1 MSDEQKKLVP
11 IDYTHR
17 EYTTIRQDLM
27 ELAER
32 LYPDTFKDWSE
43 ASFGAMMV
51 DAVAYV
57 GDQLSFYLDYNV
69 NESFLDTAYQYNNVI
84 RHGRILGYKY
94 QGRPSTYG
102 SVALYVIVPASS
114 TGLGPDTNYVP
125 IVKKGCR
132 FTSQTGLGFILTDNV
147 DFSDPK
153 NPIVV
158 ATVDSATGAPTY
170 YAIKAYGNVVSGNFA
185 TQKIKI
191 GAYEKFLKVRLSSN
205 NIAEVISVVDSQ
217 GQEYYEVE
225 YLASDMIL
233 KEITNT
239 NYKND
244 NVPSIL
250 KPMLV
255 SRKFVVERD
264 AINTYLQFGSG
275 KSGESDVVADP
286 QSVAINTFGKQYVTA
301 TTFDP
306 TRLTRNQ
313 NFGIVPSNTTLT
325 VTYRTTN
332 TTNSNVATAG
342 LNKVVDARMNFSDPN
357 TLTRTTMQT
366 VVDSL
371 EVTNEEPIVGDVVT
385 PTSAEV
391 KRRIYDTFPTQNRAV
406 TQADYENVAYRMPPR
421 LGSIKRCSAQKDPNS
436 QKRNLNLYVI
446 SENSQN
452 QLTAT
457 NSTIKNNL
465 KTWLNQYRMIN
476 DTIDILDPYILNLG
490 IEFTI
495 KAATG
500 TDKYVLLD
508 NAVTALSDT
517 YSTAFYIG
525 EPVYI
530 TNIFSTLQSV
540 PGILDVVTVKLTS
553 KVGGTYGSA
562 NIDINANL
570 SPDGTYLIIPAN
582 AIAEIKF
589 PATDIRGKVV

>member
-1 MSDEQKKLVP
+1 MADEQKKIVP

-17 EYTTIRQDLM
+17 EYSTIRQDLM

-43 ASFGAMMV
+43 ASFGSLMV

-102 SVALYVIVPASS
+102 TVALYVLVPAS
-114 TGLGPDTNYVP
+114 TTALGPDTNYVP
-125 IVKKGCR
+125 IAKRGCR
-132 FTSQTGLGFILTDNV
+132 FTSQTGLNFILTENV
-147 DFSDPK
+147 DFSDPS
-153 NPIVV
+153 NPVVV

-170 YAIKAYGNVVSGNFA
+170 YAIKAYGTVVSGDFGI
-185 TQKIKI
+185 QKIKI

-217 GQEYYEVE
+217 GNEYYEVD
-225 YLASDMIL
+225 YMASDMIL
-233 KEITNT
+233 KEISNT

-264 AINTYLQFGSG
+264 AVNTYLQFGSG
-275 KSGESDVVADP
+275 KSGETNVVADP
-286 QSVAINTFGKQYVTA
+286 QSVAVNTFGKQYVTD

-325 VTYRTTN
+325 VRYRTTN
-332 TTNSNVATAG
+332 PGNSNIATNA
-342 LNKVVDARMNFSDPN
+342 LNKVTKATLNFTNPTILS
-357 TLTRTTMQT
+357 TSTMET
-366 VVDSL
+366 VTNSL
-371 EVTNEEPIVGDVVT
+371 EVTNEDPIVGDVTT
-385 PTSAEV
+385 PTSSEV
-391 KRRIYDTFPTQNRAV
+391 KRKIYDTFPTQNRAV
-406 TQADYENVAYRMPPR
+406 TKADYENISYRMPPR
-421 LGSIKRCSAQKDPNS
+421 LGSIKRCSAQQDPNS
-436 QKRNLNLYVI
+436 QKRNLNLYVL

-476 DTIDILDPYILNLG
+476 DTVDILDPYILNLG
-490 IEFTI
+490 IDFTI

-500 TDKYVLLD
+500 TDKYVLLEK
-508 NAVTALSDT
+508 AVAALGET
-517 YSTAFYIG
+517 YASAFYIG
-525 EPVYI
+525 EPFYI
-530 TNIFSTLQSV
+530 SEIYSVLQKV
-540 PGILDVVTVKLTS
+540 PGILDVMTVRLSS
-553 KVGGTYGSA
+553 KVGGNYSSA
-562 NIDINANL
+562 NIDINSNL
-570 SPDGTYLIIPAN
+570 SPDGGYLIVPSN
-582 AIAEIKF
+582 AIVEIKF
-589 PATDIRGKVV
+589 PASDIRGKVL